1 MFSFIKNLNK
11 INLIIM
17 KLTLQLKKALLF
29 IIIGIVS
36 TSLFAQT
43 NVENFDYPESTLL
56 TDASIGFTV
65 QGSNSPSISVF
76 SPGLEYSG
84 LAVSGVGNAAH
95 INISEDGDTDPYG
108 PERIAKK
115 PFFSSSVNSGTVYL
129 SFLGNITTTIG
140 GDFNNFFIAVSDYN
154 SQRLRGRVMA
164 KDDGSGNLI
173 FGFTKG
179 YSTDIN
185 WTTDLYN
192 YNETYL
198 FVVKYEFVA
207 GDNNDVA
214 SLFIFEH
221 SEDGV
226 PLSEPST
233 PTLTPNDGSGSDL
246 SNIKILHLRQ
256 RKVEAVVDGI
266 ALGTSWSDVIVDSS
280 LSVNSTSK
288 NQNSIKVY
296 QEGNYIN
303 VIVDGTGLA
312 GNTHVNIFNI
322 SGQLLINKNI
332 NNQNSFTIDTNNKLQ
347 NGIYILN
354 IKGDNAN
361 YFKKFILNY

>member
-1 MFSFIKNLNK
+1 
-11 INLIIM
+11 M
-17 KLTLQLKKALLF
+17 KLKL
-29 IIIGIVS
+29 V
-36 TSLFAQT
+36 
-43 NVENFDYPESTLL
+43 
-56 TDASIGFTV
+56 
-65 QGSNSPSISVF
+65 SPSISVV

-84 LAVSGVGNAAH
+84 LAVSGIGNAAH
-95 INISEDGDTDPYG
+95 INISEDGDTDPNTYG

-154 SQRLRGRVMA
+154 SQSLRGRVMA

-214 SLFIFEH
+214 SLFIFEQGG
-221 SEDGV
+221 DGV
-226 PLSEPST
+226 PLY
-233 PTLTPNDGSGSDL
+233 
-246 SNIKILHLRQ
+246 R
-256 RKVEAVVDGI
+256 AF
-266 ALGTSWSDVIVDSS
+266 
-280 LSVNSTSK
+280 NSYSYPK
-288 NQNSIKVY
+288 
-296 QEGNYIN
+296 
-303 VIVDGTGLA
+303 
-312 GNTHVNIFNI
+312 
-322 SGQLLINKNI
+322 
-332 NNQNSFTIDTNNKLQ
+332 
-347 NGIYILN
+347 
-354 IKGDNAN
+354 
-361 YFKKFILNY
+361 

>member
-1 MFSFIKNLNK
+1 
-11 INLIIM
+11 M
-17 KLTLQLKKALLF
+17 KLKLKFKKIFTANIMLV
-29 IIIGIVS
+29 VS
-36 TSLFAQT
+36 TCLFAQT

-56 TDASIGFTV
+56 TDASIGFEIKAST
-65 QGSNSPSISVF
+65 PSISVV

-84 LAVSGVGNAAH
+84 LAVSGIGNAAH
-95 INISEDGDTDPYG
+95 IAISEDTDTDPNTYG

-140 GDFNNFFIAVSDYN
+140 GDYNNFFIAVSDYL
-154 SQRLRGRVMA
+154 SQSLRGRVMA

-214 SLFIFEH
+214 SLFIFEQGG
-221 SEDGV
+221 DGV
-226 PLSEPST
+226 PFTEPST
-233 PTLTPNDGSGSDL
+233 PTLIPNDGSGSDL

-256 RKVEAVVDGI
+256 RKVEAVVDGLS
-266 ALGTSWSDVIVDSS
+266 LGMSWSDVLAETLNLESFVSNQR
-280 LSVNSTSK
+280 SVK
-288 NQNSIKVY
+288 IFQA
-296 QEGNYIN
+296 EDGNL
-303 VIVDGTGLA
+303 VIDVLGPHLDGD
-312 GNTHVNIFNI
+312 HMVSIFNLN
-322 SGQLLINKNI
+322 GQLLLKQNT
-332 NNQNSFTIDTNNKLQ
+332 NNQNRFTLDTKSQLQ
-347 NGIYILN
+347 KGAYILGIN
-354 IKGDNAN
+354 GSSGN
-361 YFKKFILNY
+361 YFKKFIFVN

>member
-1 MFSFIKNLNK
+1 
-11 INLIIM
+11 M
-17 KLTLQLKKALLF
+17 KLKLKFKKIFTANIMLV
-29 IIIGIVS
+29 VS
-36 TSLFAQT
+36 TCLFAQT

-76 SPGLEYSG
+76 SPGLEYTG

-95 INISEDGDTDPYG
+95 INISEDGDTDPLTYG

-115 PFFSSSVNSGTVYL
+115 PFFSSSVSSGTVYL

-140 GDFNNFFIAVSDYN
+140 GDYNNFFIAVSDFN

-164 KDDGSGNLI
+164 KEDSSGNLM

-214 SLFIFEH
+214 SLFIFEQGG
-221 SEDGV
+221 DGV
-226 PLSEPST
+226 PITEPST
-233 PTLTPNDGSGSDL
+233 PTLTPKDGSGSDL
-246 SNIKILHLRQ
+246 TNIKILHLRQ
-256 RKVEAVVDGI
+256 RKVEAIVDGLS
-266 ALGTSWSDVIVDSS
+266 LGMSWSDVISETLNLDSF
-280 LSVNSTSK
+280 VA
-288 NQNSIKVY
+288 NQRTVKIFQSEDGNFLKV
-296 QEGNYIN
+296 EVLGAHL
-303 VIVDGTGLA
+303 DGD
-312 GNTHVNIFNI
+312 HMVSIFNLN
-322 SGQLLINKNI
+322 GQLLLKQNT
-332 NNQNSFTIDTNNKLQ
+332 NNQNRFTLDTKNQLQ
-347 NGIYILN
+347 NGAYVLGIN
-354 IKGDNAN
+354 GPSGN
-361 YFKKFILNY
+361 YLKKFMFVN

>member
-1 MFSFIKNLNK
+1 
-11 INLIIM
+11 M
-17 KLTLQLKKALLF
+17 KLKLKFKNVFTANIMLV
-29 IIIGIVS
+29 VS
-36 TSLFAQT
+36 TCMFAQT

-95 INISEDGDTDPYG
+95 INISEDGDTDPNSYG

-129 SFLGNITTTIG
+129 SFLGKITTTIG
-140 GDFNNFFIAVSDYN
+140 GDYNNFFIALSDYN

-192 YNETYL
+192 YDETYL

-207 GDNNDVA
+207 GDNNDLA

-233 PTLTPNDGSGSDL
+233 PTITPNDGSGSDL

-256 RKVEAVVDGI
+256 RKVEAVVDGLS
-266 ALGTSWSDVIVDSS
+266 LGMSWNDVIAESLNLESFVSNQRSVKIFQAENGNLVVDV
-280 LSVNSTSK
+280 L
-288 NQNSIKVY
+288 
-296 QEGNYIN
+296 GPHL
-303 VIVDGTGLA
+303 DGD
-312 GNTHVNIFNI
+312 HMVSIFNLN
-322 SGQLLINKNI
+322 GQLLLKQKT
-332 NNQNSFTIDTNNKLQ
+332 NNQNRFTLDTKSQLQ
-347 NGIYILN
+347 KGAYILGIN
-354 IKGDNAN
+354 GSSGN
-361 YFKKFILNY
+361 YFKKFIFVN

>member
-1 MFSFIKNLNK
+1 
-11 INLIIM
+11 M
-17 KLTLQLKKALLF
+17 KLKLKFKRIFTANIMLV
-29 IIIGIVS
+29 VS
-36 TSLFAQT
+36 TCLFAQT

-303 VIVDGTGLA
+303 VIVDGTVLA